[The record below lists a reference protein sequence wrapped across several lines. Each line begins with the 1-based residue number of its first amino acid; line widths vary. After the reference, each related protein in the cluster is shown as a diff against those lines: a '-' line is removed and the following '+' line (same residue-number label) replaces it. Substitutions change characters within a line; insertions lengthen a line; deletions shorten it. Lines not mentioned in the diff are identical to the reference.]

1 MNKQIKIL
9 ILVNFLIIVIGGL
22 YLLLF
27 NNPKIKTVNYPVSN
41 FEDCVASGNL
51 VMESYPRQCHYDGET
66 YREDIGNELEKIDLI
81 TLDSPRP
88 NEKVSSPL
96 EIRGQARGL
105 WFFEADFPVFLEDA
119 NANVIAEGIAT
130 AQGDWMTNDF
140 IPFIA
145 TLTFNT
151 NVNSHGL
158 KGKLILK
165 KDNPSDLVE
174 FDDALEIPLI
184 IK

>member
-9 ILVNFLIIVIGGL
+9 ILANFLIIVIGGL

-27 NNPKIKTVNYPVSN
+27 NSPKIQTINYPVSN

-51 VMESYPRQCHYDGET
+51 VMESYPRQCRDGDTT

-81 TLDSPRP
+81 ILDSPRP

-130 AQGDWMTNDF
+130 AQSDWMTNDF
-140 IPFIA
+140 VPFAA

-158 KGKLILK
+158 KVKLILK

-174 FDDALEIPLI
+174 LDDVLELPVI